1 MKLGQ
6 HFLINEKI
14 IEKIISYVDFSIKPI
29 IEIGGGKGNLTKFLN
44 PDLVIELDQKFIKY
58 LPNVVLADGRHL
70 PVIRGQ
76 IVSSLPYYI
85 TYDFFEEISKIN
97 GIKYLTLI
105 LQSDFV
111 EKIKKEPTYISYLI
125 NFYYKIDIKDN
136 IPPWFFSPKPKV
148 YSTLIKFTRIRDY
161 NEKANLLLKCVSK
174 YKNKKITN
182 ALKLCNVEEKIEEA
196 VNKKIRDFKP
206 WEVNEL
212 LNLMGIKYV

>member
-6 HFLINEKI
+6 HFLVNEKVI
-14 IEKIISYVDFSIKPI
+14 KKIISYVDFSIRPI

-44 PDLVIELDQKFIKY
+44 PDLIIELDEKFVKY
-58 LPNVVLADGRHL
+58 LPNAVVADGRRL

-85 TYDFFEEISKIN
+85 TYEFFEEVSKIN

-125 NFYYKIDIKDN
+125 NFYYKIDTKDN
-136 IPPWFFSPKPKV
+136 IPPWFFSPRPKV
-148 YSTLIKFTRIRDY
+148 YSTIVKFTRIRDY
-161 NEKANLLLKCVSK
+161 NEKINQILKCIAK
-174 YKNKKITN
+174 YRNKKVSN
-182 ALKLCNVEEKIEEA
+182 AIKLCNIEGKIEGST
-196 VNKKIRDFKP
+196 NKKVRDFKA
-206 WEVNEL
+206 WEVTEL
-212 LNLMGIKYV
+212 LNFMGIEFV

>member
-6 HFLINEKI
+6 HFLVNKKVID
-14 IEKIISYVDFSIKPI
+14 KIISYIDFSIRPI
-29 IEIGGGKGNLTKFLN
+29 IEVGGGKGNLTKHLN
-44 PDLVIELDQKFIKY
+44 PDLVIELDGKFLKY

-70 PVIRGQ
+70 PIDRGQ

-85 TYDFFEEISKIN
+85 TYDFFEEVTKIN
-97 GIKYLTLI
+97 RIKCLTLI

-111 EKIKKEPTYISYLI
+111 EKIKNEPTYISYLI

-136 IPPWFFSPKPKV
+136 IPPWFFYPKPKV
-148 YSTLIKFTRIRDY
+148 YSTLVRFTRIRDFD
-161 NEKANLLLKCVSK
+161 ERINLLLKCVTK
-174 YKNKKITN
+174 YRNKKISN
-182 ALKLCNVEEKIEEA
+182 ALKLCNAEDKIEEIA
-196 VNKKIRDFKP
+196 NKKVRDFKP